1 MKQTRFLGALSIVAV
16 ALFIL
21 VPNVL
26 MVQRPR
32 QFYLEDPLHVDERRR
47 LVGSLVEE
55 MSEMKESETEP
66 KEWGYLYDADSL
78 WPMDSYTIVIALERF
93 ILEENTYPDQMGILY
108 SSEFLSPSDLN
119 GKYVLEL
126 ENGTWRVKRDE
137 SFVLVAEGN

>member
-16 ALFIL
+16 VLFIL

-55 MSEMKESETEP
+55 MSESWKPVRYKDTYHDDLMRLINKRIKAGKTEVVTAPDKGEAGEGAGRAKVVDLMALLKRSVQRYGQP
-66 KEWGYLYDADSL
+66 KRHVSKR
-78 WPMDSYTIVIALERF
+78 ERQASRK
-93 ILEENTYPDQMGILY
+93 T
-108 SSEFLSPSDLN
+108 
-119 GKYVLEL
+119 
-126 ENGTWRVKRDE
+126 
-137 SFVLVAEGN
+137 A